1 MFSLISRI
9 IEKAAKF
16 ETRSQTN
23 IVEKLEPFLEI
34 CDISKV
40 VSPSSGA
47 EEIPPSPKRPESPLV
62 EEELGRGKR
71 LKVGRNLKEKL
82 DEEDLR
88 RDKKSKVRRNLDKKF
103 ENFDNIESIEDTVEN
118 DSDYT
123 DENDADTEESD
134 EETEWKPKKRKK
146 RAKKQ
151 ERPQYQN
158 TLDLLWGRF
167 RASVVLIALVINTVC
182 Q

>member
-1 MFSLISRI
+1 MFKAVSRI

-40 VSPSSGA
+40 VSPDSGA
-47 EEIPPSPKRPESPLV
+47 EKISPLSPKRPLV
-62 EEELGRGKR
+62 VEDLGRGKR
-71 LKVGRNLKEKL
+71 LKIPAW
-82 DEEDLR
+82 
-88 RDKKSKVRRNLDKKF
+88 KVRRNLNEELDNA
-103 ENFDNIESIEDTVEN
+103 ENVENVETIEETVEN

-134 EETEWKPKKRKK
+134 DETERKPKEKKTRKK
-146 RAKKQ
+146 RAKQ

-167 RASVVLIALVINTVC
+167 RLSVTLIALVINTVC